1 MSSAT
6 PAVAVA
12 AMESAGAALA
22 AACGGGGVAP
32 QALSSLGAALASRA
46 ALDAA
51 TTNLIISP
59 LSIYLALIL
68 ALNAAGMGSQTQAEL
83 LRALCAASQVGKS
96 GYPSL
101 APGGG
106 LPSADAAKA
115 EAALNADVAQLA
127 RALMASSSSGSPSS
141 PGGGGGAAAAAK
153 NSSSPTKNATAT
165 ATATTPTTVGAELL
179 LANSLWTQAGPNGAN
194 VSADYASRMAS
205 LLGAVARKGDAD
217 AVNAWAKEATKGLIP
232 QAVAP
237 GTRFDLLLANAV
249 YFKGQWERA
258 FSKDDT
264 LKDAEFRALMQAM
277 TAPAAGAKPTSAS
290 ASAPGAP
297 AVSALAFA
305 PKKVQM
311 MQLRVKGP
319 DDRST
324 LRAGK
329 RGPLIMLT
337 TQFIAVR
344 LPYKGDRQSAVLVLP
359 RDEAPGALQ
368 QLLTTGGSMG
378 RGGVPFDWRR
388 DLSLAPVPQPWVAA
402 VGNATGKTPEELR
415 RLGGPAPFVPSPP
428 TLRRPPAGGAADPA
442 DRLVP
447 MPRTVD
453 LPVPQPTLPMG
464 EQWLPP
470 STRSSGGLELKVPKF
485 RAETKQ
491 LRLKKALSD
500 ASGLAISAAFD
511 SSTADFSRATEQ
523 KERLAVD
530 DVIHSAVVVVDE
542 EGTEAAAVTAVVMMR
557 TAMPMVEEDP
567 PVRVVLDRPFLFG
580 VVDDATGT
588 PMFTGS
594 VVDPEWREA

>member
-6 PAVAVA
+6 PAAVA

-68 ALNAAGMGSQTQAEL
+68 ALNAAGVGSQTQAEL

-127 RALMASSSSGSPSS
+127 RALMSSTSVPSPASS
-141 PGGGGGAAAAAK
+141 GGGGKG
-153 NSSSPTKNATAT
+153 SPTGTSNNKTAP
-165 ATATTPTTVGAELL
+165 ATTPPTTIGAELL

-194 VSADYASRMAS
+194 ISADYAARMAS
-205 LLGAVARKGDAD
+205 LLGAVAKKGDAD
-217 AVNAWAKEATKGLIP
+217 AVNAWAKEATRGLIP

-277 TAPAAGAKPTSAS
+277 TAPAAAAKPASAS
-290 ASAPGAP
+290 ASASGAP
-297 AVSALAFA
+297 AASSAALAFA

-359 RDEAPGALQ
+359 RDEQPDALQ
-368 QLLTTGGSMG
+368 KLLTTGGSMG

-388 DLSLAPVPQPWVAA
+388 DLALAPVPQPWVAA

-428 TLRRPPAGGAADPA
+428 TLRRPPAGGAADPS

-453 LPVPQPTLPMG
+453 LPVAQPTLPMG

-500 ASGLAISAAFD
+500 ASGLAISAAFN

-580 VVDDATGT
+580 VIDDATGT